1 MLQNR
6 RLSLAIGGALLT
18 VLWLL
23 GLGCTQVSLLRE
35 DSMGIPE
42 FYNVT
47 WIPWLVLGLAAMGCL
62 ALLGV
67 LKPLPK
73 GSPWDYAPALA
84 LGLILCIGT
93 SSPLLWA
100 AFDPGW
106 WNVPHT
112 WTFLYALYAAA
123 FAYLL
128 LRGETR
134 GLRFDG
140 KRALLLV
147 GLLALAY
154 APRLLSEAADWIGG
168 NLISANNTSPYRVAG
183 WIASALFLLGGAMAL
198 LVARRGRRGAG
209 AFLVILAAVCLALYL
224 LVAYNVL
231 PYGWPENEGPQA
243 LRVLQTR
250 FYDGLMIWNSMS
262 AYGFVLFAGIKCL
275 LPEKRDDVHEI
286 DNYIQAMDYG
296 VHRIVEDGFP
306 FSTRFLRELH
316 SILLRGVRGE
326 HKTPGE
332 FRRSQNFIGG
342 TKPSD
347 AIYVPPAIP
356 DMDDALNDFDRF
368 MNRNDDTP
376 VLIRLAIM
384 HYQFETIHP
393 FLDGNGRI
401 QTCVVKQRSGNTAMD
416 ESMAALVEVLKRSVV
431 PVPPGGKTV
440 EVEVVME
447 IK

>member
-6 RLSLAIGGALLT
+6 RLSLAVGGALLT

-73 GSPWDYAPALA
+73 ESPWDYAPALA

-100 AFDPGW
+100 EFDPGW

-209 AFLVILAAVCLALYL
+209 AFLVALAAVCLALYL

-231 PYGWPENEGPQA
+231 PYGWPEHEWPLA
-243 LRVLQTR
+243 LRVLKTR
-250 FYDGLMIWNSMS
+250 FYDGLLTTNSMS

-275 LPEKRDDVHEI
+275 LPEKE
-286 DNYIQAMDYG
+286 
-296 VHRIVEDGFP
+296 
-306 FSTRFLRELH
+306 
-316 SILLRGVRGE
+316 
-326 HKTPGE
+326 
-332 FRRSQNFIGG
+332 
-342 TKPSD
+342 
-347 AIYVPPAIP
+347 
-356 DMDDALNDFDRF
+356 
-368 MNRNDDTP
+368 
-376 VLIRLAIM
+376 
-384 HYQFETIHP
+384 
-393 FLDGNGRI
+393 GR
-401 QTCVVKQRSGNTAMD
+401 
-416 ESMAALVEVLKRSVV
+416 
-431 PVPPGGKTV
+431 
-440 EVEVVME
+440 
-447 IK
+447 

>member
-6 RLSLAIGGALLT
+6 RRSLAVGGALLT

-73 GSPWDYAPALA
+73 ESPWDYAPALA

-123 FAYLL
+123 FAYLQ

-209 AFLVILAAVCLALYL
+209 AFLVALAAVCLILYL

-231 PYGWPENEGPQA
+231 PYGWPESEWPLV
-243 LRVLQTR
+243 LRVLKTR
-250 FYDGLMIWNSMS
+250 FYDGLLTTNSMS
-262 AYGFVLFAGIKCL
+262 AYGFVLFAGLKCL
-275 LPEKRDDVHEI
+275 LPEQE
-286 DNYIQAMDYG
+286 
-296 VHRIVEDGFP
+296 
-306 FSTRFLRELH
+306 
-316 SILLRGVRGE
+316 
-326 HKTPGE
+326 
-332 FRRSQNFIGG
+332 
-342 TKPSD
+342 
-347 AIYVPPAIP
+347 
-356 DMDDALNDFDRF
+356 
-368 MNRNDDTP
+368 
-376 VLIRLAIM
+376 
-384 HYQFETIHP
+384 
-393 FLDGNGRI
+393 GR
-401 QTCVVKQRSGNTAMD
+401 
-416 ESMAALVEVLKRSVV
+416 
-431 PVPPGGKTV
+431 
-440 EVEVVME
+440 
-447 IK
+447 

>member
-6 RLSLAIGGALLT
+6 RLSLAVGGVLLT

-73 GSPWDYAPALA
+73 ESPWDYAPALA

-100 AFDPGW
+100 EFDPGW

-209 AFLVILAAVCLALYL
+209 AFLVALAAVCLALYL

-231 PYGWPENEGPQA
+231 PYGWPEHEWPLA
-243 LRVLQTR
+243 LRVLKTR
-250 FYDGLMIWNSMS
+250 FYDGLLTTNSMS

-275 LPEKRDDVHEI
+275 LPEKE
-286 DNYIQAMDYG
+286 
-296 VHRIVEDGFP
+296 
-306 FSTRFLRELH
+306 
-316 SILLRGVRGE
+316 
-326 HKTPGE
+326 
-332 FRRSQNFIGG
+332 
-342 TKPSD
+342 
-347 AIYVPPAIP
+347 
-356 DMDDALNDFDRF
+356 
-368 MNRNDDTP
+368 
-376 VLIRLAIM
+376 
-384 HYQFETIHP
+384 
-393 FLDGNGRI
+393 GR
-401 QTCVVKQRSGNTAMD
+401 
-416 ESMAALVEVLKRSVV
+416 
-431 PVPPGGKTV
+431 
-440 EVEVVME
+440 
-447 IK
+447 

>member
-6 RLSLAIGGALLT
+6 RLSLAVGGALLT

-73 GSPWDYAPALA
+73 ESPWDYAPALA

-100 AFDPGW
+100 EFDPGW

-209 AFLVILAAVCLALYL
+209 AFLVALAAVCLILYL

-231 PYGWPENEGPQA
+231 PYGWPESEWPLV
-243 LRVLQTR
+243 LRVLKTR
-250 FYDGLMIWNSMS
+250 FYDGLLTTNSMS
-262 AYGFVLFAGIKCL
+262 AYGFVLFAGLKCL
-275 LPEKRDDVHEI
+275 LPEKE
-286 DNYIQAMDYG
+286 
-296 VHRIVEDGFP
+296 
-306 FSTRFLRELH
+306 
-316 SILLRGVRGE
+316 
-326 HKTPGE
+326 
-332 FRRSQNFIGG
+332 
-342 TKPSD
+342 
-347 AIYVPPAIP
+347 
-356 DMDDALNDFDRF
+356 
-368 MNRNDDTP
+368 
-376 VLIRLAIM
+376 
-384 HYQFETIHP
+384 
-393 FLDGNGRI
+393 GR
-401 QTCVVKQRSGNTAMD
+401 
-416 ESMAALVEVLKRSVV
+416 
-431 PVPPGGKTV
+431 
-440 EVEVVME
+440 
-447 IK
+447 

>member
-6 RLSLAIGGALLT
+6 RLSLAVGGALLT

-100 AFDPGW
+100 EFDPGW

-123 FAYLL
+123 FAYLQ

-209 AFLVILAAVCLALYL
+209 AFLVALAAVCLILYL

-231 PYGWPENEGPQA
+231 PYGWPESEWPLV
-243 LRVLQTR
+243 LRVLKTR
-250 FYDGLMIWNSMS
+250 FYDGLLTTNCMS
-262 AYGFVLFAGIKCL
+262 AYGFVLFAGLKCL
-275 LPEKRDDVHEI
+275 LPEQE
-286 DNYIQAMDYG
+286 
-296 VHRIVEDGFP
+296 
-306 FSTRFLRELH
+306 
-316 SILLRGVRGE
+316 
-326 HKTPGE
+326 
-332 FRRSQNFIGG
+332 
-342 TKPSD
+342 
-347 AIYVPPAIP
+347 
-356 DMDDALNDFDRF
+356 
-368 MNRNDDTP
+368 
-376 VLIRLAIM
+376 
-384 HYQFETIHP
+384 
-393 FLDGNGRI
+393 GR
-401 QTCVVKQRSGNTAMD
+401 
-416 ESMAALVEVLKRSVV
+416 
-431 PVPPGGKTV
+431 
-440 EVEVVME
+440 
-447 IK
+447 

>member
-73 GSPWDYAPALA
+73 ESPWDYAPALA

-100 AFDPGW
+100 EFDPGW

-123 FAYLL
+123 FAYLQ

-209 AFLVILAAVCLALYL
+209 AFLVALAAVCLALYL

-231 PYGWPENEGPQA
+231 PYGWPESEWPLV
-243 LRVLQTR
+243 LRILKTR
-250 FYDGLMIWNSMS
+250 FYDGLLTTNSMS

-275 LPEKRDDVHEI
+275 LPEKE
-286 DNYIQAMDYG
+286 
-296 VHRIVEDGFP
+296 
-306 FSTRFLRELH
+306 
-316 SILLRGVRGE
+316 
-326 HKTPGE
+326 
-332 FRRSQNFIGG
+332 
-342 TKPSD
+342 
-347 AIYVPPAIP
+347 
-356 DMDDALNDFDRF
+356 
-368 MNRNDDTP
+368 
-376 VLIRLAIM
+376 
-384 HYQFETIHP
+384 
-393 FLDGNGRI
+393 
-401 QTCVVKQRSGNTAMD
+401 
-416 ESMAALVEVLKRSVV
+416 
-431 PVPPGGKTV
+431 GK
-440 EVEVVME
+440 
-447 IK
+447 

>member
-18 VLWLL
+18 ILWLL

-73 GSPWDYAPALA
+73 ESPWDYAPALA
-84 LGLILCIGT
+84 LGLALCIGT

-100 AFDPGW
+100 EFDPGW

-168 NLISANNTSPYRVAG
+168 NLISANDTSPDRVAG
-183 WIASALFLLGGAMAL
+183 WITLALFLLGGAMAL

-209 AFLVILAAVCLALYL
+209 AFLVILTVVCLALYL

-231 PYGWPENEGPQA
+231 PYGWPESEWPLV
-243 LRVLQTR
+243 LRVLKTR
-250 FYDGLMIWNSMS
+250 FYDGLLTTNSMS

-275 LPEKRDDVHEI
+275 LPEQE
-286 DNYIQAMDYG
+286 
-296 VHRIVEDGFP
+296 
-306 FSTRFLRELH
+306 
-316 SILLRGVRGE
+316 
-326 HKTPGE
+326 
-332 FRRSQNFIGG
+332 
-342 TKPSD
+342 
-347 AIYVPPAIP
+347 
-356 DMDDALNDFDRF
+356 
-368 MNRNDDTP
+368 
-376 VLIRLAIM
+376 
-384 HYQFETIHP
+384 
-393 FLDGNGRI
+393 GR
-401 QTCVVKQRSGNTAMD
+401 
-416 ESMAALVEVLKRSVV
+416 
-431 PVPPGGKTV
+431 
-440 EVEVVME
+440 
-447 IK
+447 

>member
-18 VLWLL
+18 ILWLL

-73 GSPWDYAPALA
+73 ESPWDYAPALA

-100 AFDPGW
+100 EFDPGW

-168 NLISANNTSPYRVAG
+168 NLISANNTSPDRVAG

-209 AFLVILAAVCLALYL
+209 AFLVALAAVCLALYL

-231 PYGWPENEGPQA
+231 PYGWPESEWPLV
-243 LRVLQTR
+243 LRILKTR
-250 FYDGLMIWNSMS
+250 FYDGLLTTNSMS

-275 LPEKRDDVHEI
+275 LPEQE
-286 DNYIQAMDYG
+286 
-296 VHRIVEDGFP
+296 
-306 FSTRFLRELH
+306 
-316 SILLRGVRGE
+316 
-326 HKTPGE
+326 
-332 FRRSQNFIGG
+332 
-342 TKPSD
+342 
-347 AIYVPPAIP
+347 
-356 DMDDALNDFDRF
+356 
-368 MNRNDDTP
+368 
-376 VLIRLAIM
+376 
-384 HYQFETIHP
+384 
-393 FLDGNGRI
+393 GR
-401 QTCVVKQRSGNTAMD
+401 
-416 ESMAALVEVLKRSVV
+416 
-431 PVPPGGKTV
+431 
-440 EVEVVME
+440 
-447 IK
+447 

>member
-6 RLSLAIGGALLT
+6 RRSLAVGGALLT

-73 GSPWDYAPALA
+73 ESPWDYAPALA

-183 WIASALFLLGGAMAL
+183 WITSALFLLGGAMGLA
-198 LVARRGRRGAG
+198 VARRGRRGAG
-209 AFLVILAAVCLALYL
+209 AFLVALAAVCLILYL

-231 PYGWPENEGPQA
+231 PYGWPESEWPLV
-243 LRVLQTR
+243 LRVLKTR
-250 FYDGLMIWNSMS
+250 FYDGLLTTNSMS
-262 AYGFVLFAGIKCL
+262 AYGFVLFAGLKCL
-275 LPEKRDDVHEI
+275 LPEKE
-286 DNYIQAMDYG
+286 
-296 VHRIVEDGFP
+296 
-306 FSTRFLRELH
+306 
-316 SILLRGVRGE
+316 
-326 HKTPGE
+326 
-332 FRRSQNFIGG
+332 
-342 TKPSD
+342 
-347 AIYVPPAIP
+347 
-356 DMDDALNDFDRF
+356 
-368 MNRNDDTP
+368 
-376 VLIRLAIM
+376 
-384 HYQFETIHP
+384 
-393 FLDGNGRI
+393 
-401 QTCVVKQRSGNTAMD
+401 
-416 ESMAALVEVLKRSVV
+416 
-431 PVPPGGKTV
+431 GK
-440 EVEVVME
+440 
-447 IK
+447 

>member
-183 WIASALFLLGGAMAL
+183 WITSALFLLGGAMAL

-209 AFLVILAAVCLALYL
+209 AFLVALAAVCLILYL

-231 PYGWPENEGPQA
+231 PYGWPESEWPLV
-243 LRVLQTR
+243 LRVLKTR
-250 FYDGLMIWNSMS
+250 FYDGLLTTNSMS
-262 AYGFVLFAGIKCL
+262 AYGFVLFAGLKCL
-275 LPEKRDDVHEI
+275 LPEQE
-286 DNYIQAMDYG
+286 
-296 VHRIVEDGFP
+296 
-306 FSTRFLRELH
+306 
-316 SILLRGVRGE
+316 
-326 HKTPGE
+326 
-332 FRRSQNFIGG
+332 
-342 TKPSD
+342 
-347 AIYVPPAIP
+347 
-356 DMDDALNDFDRF
+356 
-368 MNRNDDTP
+368 
-376 VLIRLAIM
+376 
-384 HYQFETIHP
+384 
-393 FLDGNGRI
+393 GR
-401 QTCVVKQRSGNTAMD
+401 
-416 ESMAALVEVLKRSVV
+416 
-431 PVPPGGKTV
+431 
-440 EVEVVME
+440 
-447 IK
+447 

>member
-1 MLQNR
+1 
-6 RLSLAIGGALLT
+6 
-18 VLWLL
+18 
-23 GLGCTQVSLLRE
+23 
-35 DSMGIPE
+35 
-42 FYNVT
+42 
-47 WIPWLVLGLAAMGCL
+47 MGCL

-73 GSPWDYAPALA
+73 ESPWDYAPALA
-84 LGLILCIGT
+84 LGLALCIGT

-209 AFLVILAAVCLALYL
+209 AFLVALAAVCLILYL

-231 PYGWPENEGPQA
+231 PYGWPESEWPLV
-243 LRVLQTR
+243 LRILKTR
-250 FYDGLMIWNSMS
+250 FYDGLLTTNSMS
-262 AYGFVLFAGIKCL
+262 AYGFVLFAGLKCL
-275 LPEKRDDVHEI
+275 LPEKE
-286 DNYIQAMDYG
+286 
-296 VHRIVEDGFP
+296 
-306 FSTRFLRELH
+306 
-316 SILLRGVRGE
+316 
-326 HKTPGE
+326 
-332 FRRSQNFIGG
+332 
-342 TKPSD
+342 
-347 AIYVPPAIP
+347 
-356 DMDDALNDFDRF
+356 
-368 MNRNDDTP
+368 
-376 VLIRLAIM
+376 
-384 HYQFETIHP
+384 
-393 FLDGNGRI
+393 
-401 QTCVVKQRSGNTAMD
+401 
-416 ESMAALVEVLKRSVV
+416 
-431 PVPPGGKTV
+431 GK
-440 EVEVVME
+440 
-447 IK
+447 

>member
-6 RLSLAIGGALLT
+6 RRSLAVGGALLT

-73 GSPWDYAPALA
+73 ESPWDYAPALA

-209 AFLVILAAVCLALYL
+209 AFLVILAAVCLILYL

-231 PYGWPENEGPQA
+231 PYGWPESEWPLA
-243 LRVLQTR
+243 LRVLKTR
-250 FYDGLMIWNSMS
+250 FYEGLMIWNSMS
-262 AYGFVLFAGIKCL
+262 VYGFALFAGIKCL
-275 LPEKRDDVHEI
+275 LPEKR
-286 DNYIQAMDYG
+286 
-296 VHRIVEDGFP
+296 
-306 FSTRFLRELH
+306 
-316 SILLRGVRGE
+316 
-326 HKTPGE
+326 
-332 FRRSQNFIGG
+332 
-342 TKPSD
+342 
-347 AIYVPPAIP
+347 
-356 DMDDALNDFDRF
+356 
-368 MNRNDDTP
+368 
-376 VLIRLAIM
+376 
-384 HYQFETIHP
+384 
-393 FLDGNGRI
+393 
-401 QTCVVKQRSGNTAMD
+401 
-416 ESMAALVEVLKRSVV
+416 
-431 PVPPGGKTV
+431 
-440 EVEVVME
+440 
-447 IK
+447 

>member
-84 LGLILCIGT
+84 LGLALCIGT

-140 KRALLLV
+140 KRALLRV

-168 NLISANNTSPYRVAG
+168 NLISANNTSPDRVAG
-183 WIASALFLLGGAMAL
+183 WIASALLLLGGAMAL

-209 AFLVILAAVCLALYL
+209 AFLVALAAVCLVLYL

-231 PYGWPENEGPQA
+231 PYGWPESEWPLA
-243 LRVLQTR
+243 LRILKTR
-250 FYDGLMIWNSMS
+250 FYDGLLTTNSMS

-275 LPEKRDDVHEI
+275 LPEKE
-286 DNYIQAMDYG
+286 
-296 VHRIVEDGFP
+296 
-306 FSTRFLRELH
+306 
-316 SILLRGVRGE
+316 
-326 HKTPGE
+326 
-332 FRRSQNFIGG
+332 
-342 TKPSD
+342 
-347 AIYVPPAIP
+347 
-356 DMDDALNDFDRF
+356 
-368 MNRNDDTP
+368 
-376 VLIRLAIM
+376 
-384 HYQFETIHP
+384 
-393 FLDGNGRI
+393 GR
-401 QTCVVKQRSGNTAMD
+401 
-416 ESMAALVEVLKRSVV
+416 
-431 PVPPGGKTV
+431 
-440 EVEVVME
+440 
-447 IK
+447 

>member
-47 WIPWLVLGLAAMGCL
+47 WIPWLVLGLAAIGCL

-73 GSPWDYAPALA
+73 ESPWDYAPALA

-209 AFLVILAAVCLALYL
+209 AFLVALAAVCLALYL

-231 PYGWPENEGPQA
+231 PYGWPEHEWPLA
-243 LRVLQTR
+243 LRVLKTR
-250 FYDGLMIWNSMS
+250 FYDGLLTTNSMS

-275 LPEKRDDVHEI
+275 LPEKE
-286 DNYIQAMDYG
+286 
-296 VHRIVEDGFP
+296 
-306 FSTRFLRELH
+306 
-316 SILLRGVRGE
+316 
-326 HKTPGE
+326 
-332 FRRSQNFIGG
+332 
-342 TKPSD
+342 
-347 AIYVPPAIP
+347 
-356 DMDDALNDFDRF
+356 
-368 MNRNDDTP
+368 
-376 VLIRLAIM
+376 
-384 HYQFETIHP
+384 
-393 FLDGNGRI
+393 GR
-401 QTCVVKQRSGNTAMD
+401 
-416 ESMAALVEVLKRSVV
+416 
-431 PVPPGGKTV
+431 
-440 EVEVVME
+440 
-447 IK
+447 

>member
-18 VLWLL
+18 ILWLL

-73 GSPWDYAPALA
+73 ESPWDYAPALA

-209 AFLVILAAVCLALYL
+209 AFLVILAAACLALYL

-231 PYGWPENEGPQA
+231 PYGWPESEWPLV
-243 LRVLQTR
+243 LRVLKTR
-250 FYDGLMIWNSMS
+250 FYDGLLTTNSMS
-262 AYGFVLFAGIKCL
+262 AYGFVLFAGLKCL
-275 LPEKRDDVHEI
+275 LPEKE
-286 DNYIQAMDYG
+286 
-296 VHRIVEDGFP
+296 
-306 FSTRFLRELH
+306 
-316 SILLRGVRGE
+316 
-326 HKTPGE
+326 
-332 FRRSQNFIGG
+332 
-342 TKPSD
+342 
-347 AIYVPPAIP
+347 
-356 DMDDALNDFDRF
+356 
-368 MNRNDDTP
+368 
-376 VLIRLAIM
+376 
-384 HYQFETIHP
+384 
-393 FLDGNGRI
+393 GR
-401 QTCVVKQRSGNTAMD
+401 
-416 ESMAALVEVLKRSVV
+416 
-431 PVPPGGKTV
+431 
-440 EVEVVME
+440 
-447 IK
+447 

>member
-6 RLSLAIGGALLT
+6 RLSLAVGGALLT

-35 DSMGIPE
+35 DSQGIPE

-73 GSPWDYAPALA
+73 ESPWDYAPALA
-84 LGLILCIGT
+84 LGLALCIGT

-100 AFDPGW
+100 EFDPGW

-168 NLISANNTSPYRVAG
+168 NLISANNTSPDRVAG

-209 AFLVILAAVCLALYL
+209 AFLVALAAVCLALYL

-231 PYGWPENEGPQA
+231 PYGWPESEWPLV
-243 LRVLQTR
+243 LRILKTR
-250 FYDGLMIWNSMS
+250 FYDGLLTTNSMS
-262 AYGFVLFAGIKCL
+262 AYGFVLFAGLKCL
-275 LPEKRDDVHEI
+275 LPEQE
-286 DNYIQAMDYG
+286 
-296 VHRIVEDGFP
+296 
-306 FSTRFLRELH
+306 
-316 SILLRGVRGE
+316 
-326 HKTPGE
+326 
-332 FRRSQNFIGG
+332 
-342 TKPSD
+342 
-347 AIYVPPAIP
+347 
-356 DMDDALNDFDRF
+356 
-368 MNRNDDTP
+368 
-376 VLIRLAIM
+376 
-384 HYQFETIHP
+384 
-393 FLDGNGRI
+393 GR
-401 QTCVVKQRSGNTAMD
+401 
-416 ESMAALVEVLKRSVV
+416 
-431 PVPPGGKTV
+431 
-440 EVEVVME
+440 
-447 IK
+447 

>member
-73 GSPWDYAPALA
+73 ESPWDYAPALA

-123 FAYLL
+123 FAYLQ

-209 AFLVILAAVCLALYL
+209 AFLVALAAACLALYL

-231 PYGWPENEGPQA
+231 PYGWPESEWPLV
-243 LRVLQTR
+243 LRVLKTR
-250 FYDGLMIWNSMS
+250 FYDGLLTTNSMS
-262 AYGFVLFAGIKCL
+262 AYGFVLFAGLKCL
-275 LPEKRDDVHEI
+275 LPEQE
-286 DNYIQAMDYG
+286 
-296 VHRIVEDGFP
+296 
-306 FSTRFLRELH
+306 
-316 SILLRGVRGE
+316 
-326 HKTPGE
+326 
-332 FRRSQNFIGG
+332 
-342 TKPSD
+342 
-347 AIYVPPAIP
+347 
-356 DMDDALNDFDRF
+356 
-368 MNRNDDTP
+368 
-376 VLIRLAIM
+376 
-384 HYQFETIHP
+384 
-393 FLDGNGRI
+393 GR
-401 QTCVVKQRSGNTAMD
+401 
-416 ESMAALVEVLKRSVV
+416 
-431 PVPPGGKTV
+431 
-440 EVEVVME
+440 
-447 IK
+447 

>member
-18 VLWLL
+18 ILWLL

-73 GSPWDYAPALA
+73 ESPWDYAPALA

-100 AFDPGW
+100 EFDPGW

-209 AFLVILAAVCLALYL
+209 AFLVILAAACLALYL

-231 PYGWPENEGPQA
+231 PYGWPESEWSLV
-243 LRVLQTR
+243 LRVLKTR
-250 FYDGLMIWNSMS
+250 FYDGLLTTNSMS
-262 AYGFVLFAGIKCL
+262 AYGFVLFAGLKCM
-275 LPEKRDDVHEI
+275 LPEQE
-286 DNYIQAMDYG
+286 
-296 VHRIVEDGFP
+296 
-306 FSTRFLRELH
+306 
-316 SILLRGVRGE
+316 
-326 HKTPGE
+326 
-332 FRRSQNFIGG
+332 
-342 TKPSD
+342 
-347 AIYVPPAIP
+347 
-356 DMDDALNDFDRF
+356 
-368 MNRNDDTP
+368 
-376 VLIRLAIM
+376 
-384 HYQFETIHP
+384 
-393 FLDGNGRI
+393 
-401 QTCVVKQRSGNTAMD
+401 
-416 ESMAALVEVLKRSVV
+416 
-431 PVPPGGKTV
+431 GK
-440 EVEVVME
+440 
-447 IK
+447 

>member
-18 VLWLL
+18 ILWLL

-73 GSPWDYAPALA
+73 ESPWDYAPALA
-84 LGLILCIGT
+84 LGLALCIGT

-100 AFDPGW
+100 EFDPGW

-168 NLISANNTSPYRVAG
+168 NLISANNTSPDRVAG

-198 LVARRGRRGAG
+198 LVARRGRRGVG
-209 AFLVILAAVCLALYL
+209 AFLVALAAVCLVLYL

-231 PYGWPENEGPQA
+231 PYGWPESEWPLV
-243 LRVLQTR
+243 LRILKTR
-250 FYDGLMIWNSMS
+250 FYDGLLTTNSMS

-275 LPEKRDDVHEI
+275 LPEQE
-286 DNYIQAMDYG
+286 
-296 VHRIVEDGFP
+296 
-306 FSTRFLRELH
+306 
-316 SILLRGVRGE
+316 
-326 HKTPGE
+326 
-332 FRRSQNFIGG
+332 
-342 TKPSD
+342 
-347 AIYVPPAIP
+347 
-356 DMDDALNDFDRF
+356 
-368 MNRNDDTP
+368 
-376 VLIRLAIM
+376 
-384 HYQFETIHP
+384 
-393 FLDGNGRI
+393 GR
-401 QTCVVKQRSGNTAMD
+401 
-416 ESMAALVEVLKRSVV
+416 
-431 PVPPGGKTV
+431 
-440 EVEVVME
+440 
-447 IK
+447 

>member
-6 RLSLAIGGALLT
+6 RLSLAIGGVLLT

-73 GSPWDYAPALA
+73 ESPWDYAPALA

-100 AFDPGW
+100 EFDPGW

-209 AFLVILAAVCLALYL
+209 AFLVALAAVCLILYL

-231 PYGWPENEGPQA
+231 PYGWPESEWPLV
-243 LRVLQTR
+243 LRVLKTR
-250 FYDGLMIWNSMS
+250 FYDGLLTTNSMS
-262 AYGFVLFAGIKCL
+262 AYGFVLFAGLKCL
-275 LPEKRDDVHEI
+275 LPEKE
-286 DNYIQAMDYG
+286 
-296 VHRIVEDGFP
+296 
-306 FSTRFLRELH
+306 
-316 SILLRGVRGE
+316 
-326 HKTPGE
+326 
-332 FRRSQNFIGG
+332 
-342 TKPSD
+342 
-347 AIYVPPAIP
+347 
-356 DMDDALNDFDRF
+356 
-368 MNRNDDTP
+368 
-376 VLIRLAIM
+376 
-384 HYQFETIHP
+384 
-393 FLDGNGRI
+393 GR
-401 QTCVVKQRSGNTAMD
+401 
-416 ESMAALVEVLKRSVV
+416 
-431 PVPPGGKTV
+431 
-440 EVEVVME
+440 
-447 IK
+447 

>member
-6 RLSLAIGGALLT
+6 RLSLAVGGALLT

-73 GSPWDYAPALA
+73 ESPWDYAPALA

-100 AFDPGW
+100 EFDPGW

-123 FAYLL
+123 FAYLQ

-183 WIASALFLLGGAMAL
+183 WIASALFLLGGAMTL

-209 AFLVILAAVCLALYL
+209 AFLVALAAACLILYL

-231 PYGWPENEGPQA
+231 PYGWPESEWPLA
-243 LRVLQTR
+243 LRVLKTC
-250 FYDGLMIWNSMS
+250 FYDGLLTTNSMS
-262 AYGFVLFAGIKCL
+262 AYGFVLFAGLKCL
-275 LPEKRDDVHEI
+275 LPEQE
-286 DNYIQAMDYG
+286 
-296 VHRIVEDGFP
+296 
-306 FSTRFLRELH
+306 
-316 SILLRGVRGE
+316 
-326 HKTPGE
+326 
-332 FRRSQNFIGG
+332 
-342 TKPSD
+342 
-347 AIYVPPAIP
+347 
-356 DMDDALNDFDRF
+356 
-368 MNRNDDTP
+368 
-376 VLIRLAIM
+376 
-384 HYQFETIHP
+384 
-393 FLDGNGRI
+393 GR
-401 QTCVVKQRSGNTAMD
+401 
-416 ESMAALVEVLKRSVV
+416 
-431 PVPPGGKTV
+431 
-440 EVEVVME
+440 
-447 IK
+447 

>member
-6 RLSLAIGGALLT
+6 RLSLAVGGVLLT

-73 GSPWDYAPALA
+73 ESPWDYAPALA

-123 FAYLL
+123 FAYLQ

-209 AFLVILAAVCLALYL
+209 AFLVALAAVCLALYL

-231 PYGWPENEGPQA
+231 PYGWPESEWPLV
-243 LRVLQTR
+243 LRVLKTR
-250 FYDGLMIWNSMS
+250 FYDGLLTTNSMS
-262 AYGFVLFAGIKCL
+262 AYGFVLFAGLKCL
-275 LPEKRDDVHEI
+275 LPEKE
-286 DNYIQAMDYG
+286 
-296 VHRIVEDGFP
+296 
-306 FSTRFLRELH
+306 
-316 SILLRGVRGE
+316 
-326 HKTPGE
+326 
-332 FRRSQNFIGG
+332 
-342 TKPSD
+342 
-347 AIYVPPAIP
+347 
-356 DMDDALNDFDRF
+356 
-368 MNRNDDTP
+368 
-376 VLIRLAIM
+376 
-384 HYQFETIHP
+384 
-393 FLDGNGRI
+393 
-401 QTCVVKQRSGNTAMD
+401 
-416 ESMAALVEVLKRSVV
+416 
-431 PVPPGGKTV
+431 GK
-440 EVEVVME
+440 
-447 IK
+447 

>member
-6 RLSLAIGGALLT
+6 RRSLAVGGALLT

-47 WIPWLVLGLAAMGCL
+47 WISWLVLGLAAMGCL

-84 LGLILCIGT
+84 LGLALCIGT

-100 AFDPGW
+100 EFDPGW

-231 PYGWPENEGPQA
+231 PYGWPESEWPLV
-243 LRVLQTR
+243 LRVLKTR
-250 FYDGLMIWNSMS
+250 FYDGLLTTNSMS
-262 AYGFVLFAGIKCL
+262 AYGFVLFAGLKCL
-275 LPEKRDDVHEI
+275 LPEKE
-286 DNYIQAMDYG
+286 
-296 VHRIVEDGFP
+296 
-306 FSTRFLRELH
+306 
-316 SILLRGVRGE
+316 
-326 HKTPGE
+326 
-332 FRRSQNFIGG
+332 
-342 TKPSD
+342 
-347 AIYVPPAIP
+347 
-356 DMDDALNDFDRF
+356 
-368 MNRNDDTP
+368 
-376 VLIRLAIM
+376 
-384 HYQFETIHP
+384 
-393 FLDGNGRI
+393 GR
-401 QTCVVKQRSGNTAMD
+401 
-416 ESMAALVEVLKRSVV
+416 
-431 PVPPGGKTV
+431 
-440 EVEVVME
+440 
-447 IK
+447 

>member
-6 RLSLAIGGALLT
+6 RLSLAVGGALLT

-73 GSPWDYAPALA
+73 ESPWDYAPALA

-209 AFLVILAAVCLALYL
+209 AFLVALAAVCLILYL

-231 PYGWPENEGPQA
+231 PYGWPESEWPLV
-243 LRVLQTR
+243 LRVLKTR
-250 FYDGLMIWNSMS
+250 FYDGLLTTNSMS
-262 AYGFVLFAGIKCL
+262 AYGFVLFAGLKCL
-275 LPEKRDDVHEI
+275 LPEKE
-286 DNYIQAMDYG
+286 
-296 VHRIVEDGFP
+296 
-306 FSTRFLRELH
+306 
-316 SILLRGVRGE
+316 
-326 HKTPGE
+326 
-332 FRRSQNFIGG
+332 
-342 TKPSD
+342 
-347 AIYVPPAIP
+347 
-356 DMDDALNDFDRF
+356 
-368 MNRNDDTP
+368 
-376 VLIRLAIM
+376 
-384 HYQFETIHP
+384 
-393 FLDGNGRI
+393 GR
-401 QTCVVKQRSGNTAMD
+401 
-416 ESMAALVEVLKRSVV
+416 
-431 PVPPGGKTV
+431 
-440 EVEVVME
+440 
-447 IK
+447 

>member
-6 RLSLAIGGALLT
+6 RRSLAVGGALLT

-47 WIPWLVLGLAAMGCL
+47 WISWLVLGLAAMGCL

-84 LGLILCIGT
+84 LGLALCIGT

-100 AFDPGW
+100 EFDPGW

-231 PYGWPENEGPQA
+231 PYGWPEHEWPLV
-243 LRVLQTR
+243 LRVLKTR
-250 FYDGLMIWNSMS
+250 FYDGLLTTNSMS
-262 AYGFVLFAGIKCL
+262 AYGFVLFAGLKCL
-275 LPEKRDDVHEI
+275 LPEKE
-286 DNYIQAMDYG
+286 
-296 VHRIVEDGFP
+296 
-306 FSTRFLRELH
+306 
-316 SILLRGVRGE
+316 
-326 HKTPGE
+326 
-332 FRRSQNFIGG
+332 
-342 TKPSD
+342 
-347 AIYVPPAIP
+347 
-356 DMDDALNDFDRF
+356 
-368 MNRNDDTP
+368 
-376 VLIRLAIM
+376 
-384 HYQFETIHP
+384 
-393 FLDGNGRI
+393 
-401 QTCVVKQRSGNTAMD
+401 
-416 ESMAALVEVLKRSVV
+416 
-431 PVPPGGKTV
+431 GK
-440 EVEVVME
+440 
-447 IK
+447 

>member
-6 RLSLAIGGALLT
+6 RLSLAVGGALLT

-73 GSPWDYAPALA
+73 ESPWDYAPALA

-100 AFDPGW
+100 EFDPGW

-209 AFLVILAAVCLALYL
+209 AFLVALAAVCLALYL

-231 PYGWPENEGPQA
+231 PYGWPESEWPLV
-243 LRVLQTR
+243 LRVLKTR
-250 FYDGLMIWNSMS
+250 FYDGLLTTNSMS
-262 AYGFVLFAGIKCL
+262 AYGFVLFAGLKCL
-275 LPEKRDDVHEI
+275 LPEKE
-286 DNYIQAMDYG
+286 
-296 VHRIVEDGFP
+296 
-306 FSTRFLRELH
+306 
-316 SILLRGVRGE
+316 
-326 HKTPGE
+326 
-332 FRRSQNFIGG
+332 
-342 TKPSD
+342 
-347 AIYVPPAIP
+347 
-356 DMDDALNDFDRF
+356 
-368 MNRNDDTP
+368 
-376 VLIRLAIM
+376 
-384 HYQFETIHP
+384 
-393 FLDGNGRI
+393 GR
-401 QTCVVKQRSGNTAMD
+401 
-416 ESMAALVEVLKRSVV
+416 
-431 PVPPGGKTV
+431 
-440 EVEVVME
+440 
-447 IK
+447 

>member
-18 VLWLL
+18 ILWLL

-73 GSPWDYAPALA
+73 ESPWDYAPALA

-100 AFDPGW
+100 EFDPGW

-168 NLISANNTSPYRVAG
+168 NLISANNTSPDRVAG

-209 AFLVILAAVCLALYL
+209 AFLVALAAVCLALYL

-231 PYGWPENEGPQA
+231 PYGWPESEWPLA
-243 LRVLQTR
+243 LRVLKTR
-250 FYDGLMIWNSMS
+250 FYDGLLTTNSMS

-275 LPEKRDDVHEI
+275 LPEKR
-286 DNYIQAMDYG
+286 
-296 VHRIVEDGFP
+296 
-306 FSTRFLRELH
+306 
-316 SILLRGVRGE
+316 
-326 HKTPGE
+326 
-332 FRRSQNFIGG
+332 
-342 TKPSD
+342 
-347 AIYVPPAIP
+347 
-356 DMDDALNDFDRF
+356 
-368 MNRNDDTP
+368 
-376 VLIRLAIM
+376 
-384 HYQFETIHP
+384 
-393 FLDGNGRI
+393 
-401 QTCVVKQRSGNTAMD
+401 
-416 ESMAALVEVLKRSVV
+416 
-431 PVPPGGKTV
+431 
-440 EVEVVME
+440 
-447 IK
+447 

>member
-6 RLSLAIGGALLT
+6 RLSLAVGGALLT

-100 AFDPGW
+100 EFDPGW

-168 NLISANNTSPYRVAG
+168 NLISANNTSPTRVAG

-209 AFLVILAAVCLALYL
+209 AFLVILAAACLALYL

-231 PYGWPENEGPQA
+231 PYGWPESEWPLV
-243 LRVLQTR
+243 LRVLKTR
-250 FYDGLMIWNSMS
+250 FYDGLLTTNSMS
-262 AYGFVLFAGIKCL
+262 AYGFVLFAGLKCL
-275 LPEKRDDVHEI
+275 LPEKE
-286 DNYIQAMDYG
+286 
-296 VHRIVEDGFP
+296 
-306 FSTRFLRELH
+306 
-316 SILLRGVRGE
+316 
-326 HKTPGE
+326 
-332 FRRSQNFIGG
+332 
-342 TKPSD
+342 
-347 AIYVPPAIP
+347 
-356 DMDDALNDFDRF
+356 
-368 MNRNDDTP
+368 
-376 VLIRLAIM
+376 
-384 HYQFETIHP
+384 
-393 FLDGNGRI
+393 GR
-401 QTCVVKQRSGNTAMD
+401 
-416 ESMAALVEVLKRSVV
+416 
-431 PVPPGGKTV
+431 
-440 EVEVVME
+440 
-447 IK
+447 

>member
-6 RLSLAIGGALLT
+6 RLSLAVGGALLT

-73 GSPWDYAPALA
+73 ESPWDYAPALA

-100 AFDPGW
+100 EFDPGW

-168 NLISANNTSPYRVAG
+168 NLISANNTSPDRVAG

-198 LVARRGRRGAG
+198 LVARRDRRGAG
-209 AFLVILAAVCLALYL
+209 AFLVALAAVCLALYL

-231 PYGWPENEGPQA
+231 PYGWPESEWPLV
-243 LRVLQTR
+243 LRVLKTR
-250 FYDGLMIWNSMS
+250 FYDGLLTTNSMS

-275 LPEKRDDVHEI
+275 LPEQE
-286 DNYIQAMDYG
+286 
-296 VHRIVEDGFP
+296 
-306 FSTRFLRELH
+306 
-316 SILLRGVRGE
+316 
-326 HKTPGE
+326 
-332 FRRSQNFIGG
+332 
-342 TKPSD
+342 
-347 AIYVPPAIP
+347 
-356 DMDDALNDFDRF
+356 
-368 MNRNDDTP
+368 
-376 VLIRLAIM
+376 
-384 HYQFETIHP
+384 
-393 FLDGNGRI
+393 GR
-401 QTCVVKQRSGNTAMD
+401 
-416 ESMAALVEVLKRSVV
+416 
-431 PVPPGGKTV
+431 
-440 EVEVVME
+440 
-447 IK
+447 

>member
-6 RLSLAIGGALLT
+6 RLSLAVGGALLT

-73 GSPWDYAPALA
+73 ESPWDYAPALA

-209 AFLVILAAVCLALYL
+209 AFLVALAAVCLALYL

-231 PYGWPENEGPQA
+231 PYGWPESEWP
-243 LRVLQTR
+243 LVPRVLKTR
-250 FYDGLMIWNSMS
+250 FYDGLLTTNSMS

-275 LPEKRDDVHEI
+275 LPEQE
-286 DNYIQAMDYG
+286 
-296 VHRIVEDGFP
+296 
-306 FSTRFLRELH
+306 
-316 SILLRGVRGE
+316 
-326 HKTPGE
+326 
-332 FRRSQNFIGG
+332 
-342 TKPSD
+342 
-347 AIYVPPAIP
+347 
-356 DMDDALNDFDRF
+356 
-368 MNRNDDTP
+368 
-376 VLIRLAIM
+376 
-384 HYQFETIHP
+384 
-393 FLDGNGRI
+393 GR
-401 QTCVVKQRSGNTAMD
+401 
-416 ESMAALVEVLKRSVV
+416 
-431 PVPPGGKTV
+431 
-440 EVEVVME
+440 
-447 IK
+447 

>member
-6 RLSLAIGGALLT
+6 RRSLAVGGALLT

-73 GSPWDYAPALA
+73 ESPWDYAPALA

-100 AFDPGW
+100 EFDPGW

-209 AFLVILAAVCLALYL
+209 AFLVALAAVCLALYL

-231 PYGWPENEGPQA
+231 PYGWPESEWPLV
-243 LRVLQTR
+243 LRVLKTR
-250 FYDGLMIWNSMS
+250 FYDGLLTTNSMS
-262 AYGFVLFAGIKCL
+262 AYGFVLFAGLKCL
-275 LPEKRDDVHEI
+275 LPEKE
-286 DNYIQAMDYG
+286 
-296 VHRIVEDGFP
+296 
-306 FSTRFLRELH
+306 
-316 SILLRGVRGE
+316 
-326 HKTPGE
+326 
-332 FRRSQNFIGG
+332 
-342 TKPSD
+342 
-347 AIYVPPAIP
+347 
-356 DMDDALNDFDRF
+356 
-368 MNRNDDTP
+368 
-376 VLIRLAIM
+376 
-384 HYQFETIHP
+384 
-393 FLDGNGRI
+393 GR
-401 QTCVVKQRSGNTAMD
+401 
-416 ESMAALVEVLKRSVV
+416 
-431 PVPPGGKTV
+431 
-440 EVEVVME
+440 
-447 IK
+447 

>member
-6 RLSLAIGGALLT
+6 RLSLAVSGVLLT

-73 GSPWDYAPALA
+73 ESPWDYAPALA
-84 LGLILCIGT
+84 LGLALCIGT

-209 AFLVILAAVCLALYL
+209 AFLVALAAVCLILYL

-231 PYGWPENEGPQA
+231 PYGWPESEWPLV
-243 LRVLQTR
+243 LRILKTR
-250 FYDGLMIWNSMS
+250 FYDGLLTTNSMS
-262 AYGFVLFAGIKCL
+262 AYGFVLFAGLKCL
-275 LPEKRDDVHEI
+275 LPEKE
-286 DNYIQAMDYG
+286 
-296 VHRIVEDGFP
+296 
-306 FSTRFLRELH
+306 
-316 SILLRGVRGE
+316 
-326 HKTPGE
+326 
-332 FRRSQNFIGG
+332 
-342 TKPSD
+342 
-347 AIYVPPAIP
+347 
-356 DMDDALNDFDRF
+356 
-368 MNRNDDTP
+368 
-376 VLIRLAIM
+376 
-384 HYQFETIHP
+384 
-393 FLDGNGRI
+393 
-401 QTCVVKQRSGNTAMD
+401 
-416 ESMAALVEVLKRSVV
+416 
-431 PVPPGGKTV
+431 GK
-440 EVEVVME
+440 
-447 IK
+447 

>member
-6 RLSLAIGGALLT
+6 RLSLAVGGALLT

-73 GSPWDYAPALA
+73 ESPWDYAPALA

-123 FAYLL
+123 FAYLQ

-209 AFLVILAAVCLALYL
+209 AFLVALAAVCLILYL

-231 PYGWPENEGPQA
+231 PYGWPESEWPLV
-243 LRVLQTR
+243 LRVLKTR
-250 FYDGLMIWNSMS
+250 FYDGLLTTNSMS
-262 AYGFVLFAGIKCL
+262 AYGFVLFAGLKCL
-275 LPEKRDDVHEI
+275 LPEQE
-286 DNYIQAMDYG
+286 
-296 VHRIVEDGFP
+296 
-306 FSTRFLRELH
+306 
-316 SILLRGVRGE
+316 
-326 HKTPGE
+326 
-332 FRRSQNFIGG
+332 
-342 TKPSD
+342 
-347 AIYVPPAIP
+347 
-356 DMDDALNDFDRF
+356 
-368 MNRNDDTP
+368 
-376 VLIRLAIM
+376 
-384 HYQFETIHP
+384 
-393 FLDGNGRI
+393 GR
-401 QTCVVKQRSGNTAMD
+401 
-416 ESMAALVEVLKRSVV
+416 
-431 PVPPGGKTV
+431 
-440 EVEVVME
+440 
-447 IK
+447 

>member
-6 RLSLAIGGALLT
+6 RLSLAVGGVLLT

-73 GSPWDYAPALA
+73 ESPWDYAPALA

-183 WIASALFLLGGAMAL
+183 WITSALFLRGGAMAL

-209 AFLVILAAVCLALYL
+209 AFLVILAAACLALYL

-231 PYGWPENEGPQA
+231 PYGWPESEWPLA
-243 LRVLQTR
+243 LRVLKTR
-250 FYDGLMIWNSMS
+250 FYDGLLTTNSMS
-262 AYGFVLFAGIKCL
+262 AYGFVLFAGLKCL
-275 LPEKRDDVHEI
+275 LPEKE
-286 DNYIQAMDYG
+286 
-296 VHRIVEDGFP
+296 
-306 FSTRFLRELH
+306 
-316 SILLRGVRGE
+316 
-326 HKTPGE
+326 
-332 FRRSQNFIGG
+332 
-342 TKPSD
+342 
-347 AIYVPPAIP
+347 
-356 DMDDALNDFDRF
+356 
-368 MNRNDDTP
+368 
-376 VLIRLAIM
+376 
-384 HYQFETIHP
+384 
-393 FLDGNGRI
+393 
-401 QTCVVKQRSGNTAMD
+401 
-416 ESMAALVEVLKRSVV
+416 
-431 PVPPGGKTV
+431 GK
-440 EVEVVME
+440 
-447 IK
+447 